1 MAITYVLFD
10 AVNTLIHK
18 PMLWERMQGV
28 LVAAGHHIPSDLLR
42 RNHKLMSECLHFP
55 DRTSQ
60 DFYQKFNA
68 ELLYSLGIIPTETL
82 LTDIFRACTYLPW
95 VTFADTSALT
105 TLHRPSGI
113 VSNFNKTLPQ
123 LVGDLFGPEVF
134 RDIVVSELKGVAK
147 PQLVF
152 YEAALA
158 AAGVPAAEILYVGD
172 SIKLDMEP
180 ALALGMQAVLIDRD
194 GVFPYYPRR
203 IDSFAQLPSLLA
215 E

>member
-1 MAITYVLFD
+1 MRIKYILFD
-10 AVNTLIHK
+10 AANTLIHK

-28 LVAAGHHIPSDLLR
+28 LVAAGHNVPSDLLR

-60 DFYQKFNA
+60 EFYQKFNA
-68 ELLYSLGIIPTETL
+68 ELLYSLGIIPTKTL

-95 VTFADTSALT
+95 AVFTDTRILT
-105 TLHRPSGI
+105 TLRQPLGI

-123 LVGDLFGPEVF
+123 LVGNLFGSEVF

-147 PQLVF
+147 PQLAF

-158 AAGVPAAEILYVGD
+158 AANVPASEILYVGD

-180 ALALGMQAVLIDRD
+180 ALTLGMQAVLIDRD
-194 GVFPYYPRR
+194 STFLYYPRR
-203 IDSFAQLPSLLA
+203 IDSFAQLSNLLA